1 MAGPGA
7 RSFWIAG
14 AGAPRPVS
22 GGTLAGILLAGL
34 LAGAAPP
41 LSGQSPPTT
50 RPPENPGGS
59 AVPPTVG
66 APTEASAV
74 CTPGAEPGTGRG
86 LKAADA
92 DGDGRLSRAE
102 FTRFHEDLFQR
113 LPKDREGRVS
123 IEDAM
128 RHGGLGPERRG
139 NPPAAPGTRPPRGD
153 REPQTGRPA
162 DTTGRGAS
170 PPSPTTP
177 AAIPPAPAPAPEAA
191 TSPARPEARL
201 PRSGGSTSPDGE
213 PDRGRAS
220 SDAAG
225 SSTSTPSSTPSS
237 TAPQEAKPGRR

>member
-1 MAGPGA
+1 M
-7 RSFWIAG
+7 
-14 AGAPRPVS
+14 S

-41 LSGQSPPTT
+41 LSGQSPPAT

-74 CTPGAEPGTGRG
+74 CTPGTDPGTGRG

-170 PPSPTTP
+170 PPGSTPP
-177 AAIPPAPAPAPEAA
+177 AAIPPAPAPAPA

>member
-1 MAGPGA
+1 MVGPGV
-7 RSFWIAG
+7 RSFSIAE
-14 AGAPRPVS
+14 AGVSRPL
-22 GGTLAGILLAGL
+22 GRALAGILLAGL

-41 LSGQSPPTT
+41 LPGQSPPAT
-50 RPPENPGGS
+50 RPPPQNRGGS
-59 AVPPTVG
+59 AVPPAVG
-66 APTEASAV
+66 APTEASLV
-74 CTPGAEPGTGRG
+74 CTPGTDPGTGRG

-92 DGDGRLSRAE
+92 DGDGRLSRIE

-128 RHGGLGPERRG
+128 RHGGLGPVRRDEA
-139 NPPAAPGTRPPRGD
+139 PAAPGTRPLRGE

-170 PPSPTTP
+170 PPGPT
-177 AAIPPAPAPAPEAA
+177 PPAA
-191 TSPARPEARL
+191 TSPARPEASL

-220 SDAAG
+220 SDAAA

-237 TAPQEAKPGRR
+237 TAPQEVKPGRR